1 MNNSIDIKDWLL
13 LEMTSNR
20 SVWQALK
27 DRLEQERRHMVEEKD
42 KQIAKMYPPTHSLT
56 HALYGTAELSLIF
69 NL

>member
-42 KQIAKMYPPTHSLT
+42 KQIAKM
-56 HALYGTAELSLIF
+56 
-69 NL
+69 